1 MVNTVEGFSDV
12 NKKRMD
18 SLTVINCLDP
28 ILQHTQQ
35 LPHRRSLRKKAVLL
49 IRKTIYGQTMV
60 QQLLSHI

>member
-18 SLTVINCLDP
+18 SLTAINCLGP

-35 LPHRRSLRKKAVLL
+35 LPHRRSLRKKAALL
-49 IRKTIYGQTMV
+49 IRQTLYGQTMV
-60 QQLLSHI
+60 QQLLSHK

>member
-1 MVNTVEGFSDV
+1 MVNTVEGLSDV

-18 SLTVINCLDP
+18 SLTIINCLDP

-49 IRKTIYGQTMV
+49 NRQTINGMKMV
-60 QQLLSHI
+60 QQLLSHK